1 MQKDTRLDRVQA
13 GEDSEATPDRRSWG
27 SRWPTSPDISDIR
40 VPRVAPSGLPM
51 LIRAIEDEV
60 IPRLVLSGR
69 AARPMVNQGAAQQP
83 PLVGDCIAEFVA
95 LLIKGETEVACRYID
110 HVQVR
115 GVSREAI
122 YLELMAPAARVLGR
136 MWEEDLCS
144 FSEVTLALCRLH
156 EILRELSIPQE
167 QEAAPSA
174 RRALLAPVADEQH
187 TFGLLMVADCFRR
200 SGWDVRVET
209 SMSSAELLALVRHE
223 WFTMVGLTV
232 ACDRNLDG
240 VAASLHA
247 MRKSSRNKALGV
259 MVGGPVFSLQ
269 PELAVQVGADAT
281 GRDGH
286 QAVLQAE
293 SLVRMFAR
301 RC

>member
-1 MQKDTRLDRVQA
+1 VQRETRLNRVQT
-13 GEDSEATPDRRSWG
+13 GEDSEATSEQRPWG
-27 SRWPTSPDISDIR
+27 SRWPASPDVSDIR
-40 VPRVAPSGLPM
+40 VPKVAPSGLPR

-69 AARPMVNQGAAQQP
+69 AARPVVHQGVTPQSAV
-83 PLVGDCIAEFVA
+83 VGDCIAEFVA

-115 GVSREAI
+115 GASREAI

-167 QEAAPSA
+167 QETVPSG
-174 RRALLAPVADEQH
+174 RRALLAPVAGEQH

-200 SGWDVRVET
+200 AGWDVRVET

-223 WFTMVGLTV
+223 WFTIVGLTV
-232 ACDRNLDG
+232 ACDGHLEG
-240 VAASLHA
+240 VAAALHA
-247 MRKSSRNKALGV
+247 MRKGSRNKALGV
-259 MVGGPVFSLQ
+259 MVGGPVFTLQ
-269 PELAVQVGADAT
+269 PELAVQIGADAT
-281 GRDGH
+281 GRDGG
-286 QAVLQAE
+286 QAVVQAE